1 MEHYN
6 TVHHYNLYKRHERF
20 EMDKEREIRTRK
32 KIEVKQYNDV
42 LDQLA
47 QKFGYK
53 DRDDMFTKNDMY
65 CPICYNY
72 CCTNFTTCNH
82 MICMCCMSK
91 LKKCPIC
98 RAVL

>member
-1 MEHYN
+1 
-6 TVHHYNLYKRHERF
+6 
-20 EMDKEREIRTRK
+20 
-32 KIEVKQYNDV
+32 
-42 LDQLA
+42 
-47 QKFGYK
+47 
-53 DRDDMFTKNDMY
+53 MFTKNDMY